1 MARINRSALV
11 MFSAGQMYALVN
23 DVAAYPAF
31 LPGCAGSA
39 VLEQS
44 DDSMLARVEV
54 AKAGIHKAF
63 TTRNRLQTDRQ
74 IVMELVEGPFRQLH
88 GVWSFTPLDED
99 ACKVELALEFEFSSR
114 LVELAFGHVF
124 TELVN
129 AMVRAFTL
137 RAKEVYGG

>member
-1 MARINRSALV
+1 MAQTGR
-11 MFSAGQMYALVN
+11 
-23 DVAAYPAF
+23 

-74 IVMELVEGPFRQLH
+74 IVMELVEGPFRQLQ